1 MYLNVFIFALFTLD
15 MFISMIK
22 GHIKPYA
29 PELHNNTL
37 WCRLKIY
44 LSTIALISALYS
56 NTLQALHRLF
66 KIVYYKHPFL
76 FRNLHLYIFGIFI
89 QVFLSAS
96 LQLPILLLGDYDYE
110 DYHCQVYLTN
120 WRGIARGASLVWLP
134 PVLLTIV
141 IYAYT
146 MRYIRRHVSTF
157 TLLQKKR
164 IDRDFTVIR
173 RILWLIIFIVLFG
186 IPACSTTIVYY
197 IFGYVGWWA
206 NHLTWLTF
214 ILSFSGMSIVHTY
227 YAPHIR
233 ALLSGTRN

>member
-76 FRNLHLYIFGIFI
+76 FRNLHLYIFG
-89 QVFLSAS
+89 
-96 LQLPILLLGDYDYE
+96 DYDYE

-120 WRGIARGASLVWLP
+120 WRGIARGASLVW
-134 PVLLTIV
+134 
-141 IYAYT
+141 
-146 MRYIRRHVSTF
+146 
-157 TLLQKKR
+157 
-164 IDRDFTVIR
+164 
-173 RILWLIIFIVLFG
+173 
-186 IPACSTTIVYY
+186 
-197 IFGYVGWWA
+197 
-206 NHLTWLTF
+206 
-214 ILSFSGMSIVHTY
+214 
-227 YAPHIR
+227 
-233 ALLSGTRN
+233 